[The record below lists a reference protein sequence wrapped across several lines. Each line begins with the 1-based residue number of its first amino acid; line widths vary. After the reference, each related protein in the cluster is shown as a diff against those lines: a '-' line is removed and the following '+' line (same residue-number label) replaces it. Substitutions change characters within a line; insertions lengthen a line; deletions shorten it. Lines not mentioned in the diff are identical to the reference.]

1 MNGKIL
7 HTIILS
13 ITMSSFLI
21 PGVAN
26 LNHSNSLVR
35 PVTILPQQ
43 PAPTGQ
49 SASLHVYI
57 PVVRSQ
63 PAELDSVSDPTTTST
78 PEPPAQPTE
87 VPPEPTVTE
96 TPVVKLP
103 MEGDYHSQRWETST
117 KNACGPTAL
126 LMVLDYYGEKQSL
139 PEVIRS
145 FKISPDE
152 GGFDP
157 SCEQNPVCL
166 SGGILE
172 QVAQTTYHLE
182 VTASDDWTL
191 DQVYDALSAGH
202 PVIADVT
209 WQLVPGGTGHFVVI
223 YGIDRQ
229 NKIVYYH
236 DPYDGADQTASWDTF
251 SVSWSGPVDAG
262 DPLQPAGYHNWAIAL
277 AR

>member
-13 ITMSSFLI
+13 ITMSAFLI
-21 PGVAN
+21 PGIAN
-26 LNHSNSLVR
+26 FNHSNSQIR

-43 PAPTGQ
+43 PVPTGQ
-49 SASLHVYI
+49 SVSLHVYL
-57 PVVRSQ
+57 PVIRSE
-63 PAELDSVSDPTTTST
+63 PAEQDSALDPTTTST

-87 VPPEPTVTE
+87 LPPEPPVTQ

-126 LMVLDYYGEKQSL
+126 LMVLDYYDEKQSL

-145 FKISPDE
+145 FEISPAE

-157 SCEQNPVCL
+157 NCEQNPVCL
-166 SGGILE
+166 SAGILE
-172 QVAQTTYHLE
+172 QVAQTTYNLE
-182 VTASDDWTL
+182 VMASEDWTF
-191 DQVYDALSAGH
+191 DQVYDALNAGH

-209 WQLVPGGTGHFVVI
+209 WQLVPGGSGHFVVI
-223 YGIDRQ
+223 YGIDRE

-236 DPYDGADQTASWDTF
+236 DPYDGADQTASWDAF
-251 SVSWSGPVDAG
+251 SASWNGPVDAG

>member
-21 PGVAN
+21 PGSAN
-26 LNHSNSLVR
+26 LNHSTSPVR

-49 SASLHVYI
+49 SASLHVFL
-57 PVVRSQ
+57 PVIQSQ
-63 PAELDSVSDPTTTST
+63 PAELDSALDPTTTST

-87 VPPEPTVTE
+87 LPPEPTATQ

-145 FKISPDE
+145 FKISPAK

-157 SCEQNPVCL
+157 NCEQNPVCL

-182 VTASDDWTL
+182 VMASDDWTL
-191 DQVYDALSAGH
+191 DQVYDALSNGH

-236 DPYDGADQTASWDTF
+236 DPYDGADQSASWDVF
-251 SVSWSGPVDAG
+251 SASWNGPVDAG
-262 DPLQPAGYHNWAIAL
+262 DPLQPAGHHNWAIAL
-277 AR
+277 SR

>member
-1 MNGKIL
+1 MNAKIL
-7 HTIILS
+7 HTIIIS

-26 LNHSNSLVR
+26 LNSSSSQVK
-35 PVTILPQQ
+35 PMTSLPQQ
-43 PAPTGQ
+43 PVPNGQ
-49 SASLHVYI
+49 GVNVHVYFPLI
-57 PVVRSQ
+57 QSN
-63 PAELDSVSDPTTTST
+63 PAEAVPVLEPDPTST
-78 PEPPAQPTE
+78 PEPTAQP
-87 VPPEPTVTE
+87 PELTATP

-103 MEGDYHSQRWETST
+103 MDGDYHSQRWETST

-126 LMVLDYYGEKQSL
+126 LMVLDYYGEKKSL

-145 FKISPDE
+145 FKISPTE

-157 SCEQNPVCL
+157 NCKQNPVCL
-166 SGGILE
+166 SAGVLE

-182 VTASDDWTL
+182 VVASEDWTFDL
-191 DQVYDALSAGH
+191 VYDALSNGN

-229 NKIVYYH
+229 NKTVTYH
-236 DPYDGADQTASWDTF
+236 DPYDGADQTASWDEF
-251 SVSWSGPVDAG
+251 SASWNGPVDAG
-262 DPLQPAGYHNWAIAL
+262 DPLQPAGHHNWGIAL